1 MEPENQI
8 PALPPLGV
16 PAQVPVPVQ
25 EVLQVVPLAFPQ
37 GNVAAGHS
45 VNHAG
50 ASIAIATVHA
60 IPHIHAIPHTFH
72 PHLGQETRHVVNV
85 PINQETATAT
95 ATSTFYD
102 HPQDALNHL
111 VAVSQTN
118 LAHQQNETD
127 SLSSQPTKLSSR
139 KQQTRMDGIWYKHLD
154 DLKEYKNQNGHVSVP
169 RKSGSLGEWCRTQRR
184 YFKQYRKGETVP
196 LTKDRMK
203 ALEDLG
209 FVWLPAEARKIKKLQ
224 SSVAKMEG
232 AGTVRN
238 ISDVG
243 HDGTSAMMDG
253 VEVSVT
259 AVNDDSNKD
268 ELKIQY
274 KTPELEKVHTTY
286 AQSLS
291 SMFRS
296 NEKLC
301 DAQNLLE
308 KAMEEHR
315 QALEEQKLAV
325 GEMDEVCDSVLE
337 TELNEN
343 QDDEW
348 NIYYSK
354 LLKYK
359 EEHGE
364 ILFAKTPTW
373 VGEGKNEVN
382 EKAGLA
388 GDCDSE
394 MNNSGSANLE
404 DEGHD
409 DQDGDAMEVDEAL
422 IADNESEEANTKVKA
437 QGGIESDVDA
447 AVAAARDVVNDL
459 STSADNIKAEE
470 DDTEKSLA
478 EWVHSMRKAPKKSI
492 SEWRHRAL
500 DKIGFIW

>member
-8 PALPPLGV
+8 PALPPLS
-16 PAQVPVPVQ
+16 VPVQ
-25 EVLQVVPLAFPQ
+25 VPLPVQELQEVVVPLAFPQ
-37 GNVAAGHS
+37 GNIAVGDSHNHS
-45 VNHAG
+45 VNNAV
-50 ASIAIATVHA
+50 ANA
-60 IPHIHAIPHTFH
+60 
-72 PHLGQETRHVVNV
+72 

-95 ATSTFYD
+95 ATFYD
-102 HPQDALNHL
+102 HPQDAVHALIGQRDLEIHAVPVVHVGVPNHL
-111 VAVSQTN
+111 AALSQTN

-127 SLSSQPTKLSSR
+127 SISSQPTKLSSR

-154 DLKEYKNQNGHVSVP
+154 DLKEYKNHNGHVSVP

-196 LTKDRMK
+196 LTKERMK
-203 ALEDLG
+203 SLEDLG
-209 FVWLPAEARKIKKLQ
+209 FVWLPAEARKMKKLE
-224 SSVAKMEG
+224 SSAAKAEG
-232 AGTVRN
+232 AGAGAVKN
-238 ISDVG
+238 NSAVG
-243 HDGTSAMMDG
+243 HDDTSAMMDG

-259 AVNDDSNKD
+259 AENDDSIKD
-268 ELKIQY
+268 ELKVHY

-291 SMFRS
+291 SLHRS

-325 GEMDEVCDSVLE
+325 GEMDEICDSVLA

-364 ILFAKTPTW
+364 ILFAKTPTCI
-373 VGEGKNEVN
+373 GEGKNEVN
-382 EKAGLA
+382 TKADLA

-394 MNNSGSANLE
+394 MNNSESANLE

-422 IADNESEEANTKVKA
+422 IADNESEEAKSKVKT
-437 QGGIESDVDA
+437 QVGIEPDVDA